1 MKKAGYVLGYA
12 AALWSFYVLVI
23 YTLTVIDTG
32 GFLGLYSGAAWM
44 YQMPILWLIVFAALA
59 CGAIVRLF
67 RGYPRGAER
76 IAALVLIP
84 LSLISVFGW
93 AIITALVA
101 AA

>member
-1 MKKAGYVLGYA
+1 MKKAGYVVCYA
-12 AALWSFYVLVI
+12 AVLWSFYVMVL
-23 YTLTVIDTG
+23 YALTVFDTG

-44 YQMPILWLIVFAALA
+44 YQTPVLWLVLFAALT

-67 RGYPRGAER
+67 RGHAGGAER

-101 AA
+101 AV

>member
-1 MKKAGYVLGYA
+1 MKKAGYVLGFML
-12 AALWSFYVLVI
+12 ALWSLYVLVI
-23 YTLTVIDTG
+23 YAITVGDVG
-32 GFLGLYSGAAWM
+32 GLLGLYSGAAWM
-44 YQMPILWLIVFAALA
+44 YKAPVLWLALFAALA

-67 RGYPRGAER
+67 CGQPQSAER

-84 LSLISVFGW
+84 LLLISVFGW